1 MMKNSMQIIT
11 SGIKCDNPKCDYIDQ
26 SVELKDYPNWLNKPC
41 PKCGSNL
48 LTQADYDNVKVIIE
62 LVGIVN
68 QSLGLVEDGEPVS
81 IATVRMNG
89 TGKIEFEID

>member
-1 MMKNSMQIIT
+1 MKDAVQFNIG
-11 SGIKCDNPKCDYIDQ
+11 GIKCDNPECDYIDQ

-48 LTQADYDNVKVIIE
+48 LTQADYDNVKAIIE
-62 LVGIVN
+62 LTGIIN
-68 QSLGLVEDGEPVS
+68 QSLGPVEDDEPVG

-89 TGKIEFEID
+89 TGKVEIEIE